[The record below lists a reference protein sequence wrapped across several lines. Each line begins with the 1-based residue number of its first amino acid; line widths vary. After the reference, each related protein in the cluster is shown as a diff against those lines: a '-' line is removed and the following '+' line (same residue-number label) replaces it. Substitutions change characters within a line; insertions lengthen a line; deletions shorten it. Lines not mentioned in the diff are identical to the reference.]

1 MAIKSVQRN
10 SLTPVP
16 PLGDPNFLAPILEK
30 WLPQLLNAVYND
42 RVDTRS
48 DVPVATGVS
57 TPILIL
63 PQSRGIW
70 LVTVNIGP
78 VTDAINYQAAA
89 VIAVDKTTARTLQ
102 IWNAPNQTITLAGL
116 TVSSVQNS
124 GGPAAMNATAIQ
136 LTYF

>member
-10 SLTPVP
+10 VLTPVP

-30 WLPQLLNAVYND
+30 WLPQLLNVVYND

-48 DVPVATGVS
+48 DVLVATGVS

-78 VTDAINYQAAA
+78 VNDAINYQAAA
-89 VIAVDKTTARTLQ
+89 VVAVDKTTARTLQ
-102 IWNAPNQTITLAGL
+102 IWNGPAQTITLAGL

-124 GGPAAMNATAIQ
+124 GSSQNLNATAIQ